1 MPDKPTNE
9 KGRILMNRN
18 EYNRRRMIVGALGAA
33 GAATL
38 GAATIGA
45 GTPAAAAPALS
56 AAAIRAGRAGHP
68 AGTGRSAAGKIGFT
82 LPKPT
87 GVLPVGVT
95 QLHLRQPGRGDPWVP
110 SATRELMISIWYPAQ
125 PGGDRQFAP
134 YLAPQ
139 LATYYATNP
148 PAGLATTGIDWAAPR
163 THGVSAAE
171 VLPRPG
177 GYPVVLYSPGGG
189 NSRALGTVVVEE
201 FVSRGFVVVTVDHTH
216 ETAVAF
222 PGGRLEVSEIPENPP
237 DINAAKQLY
246 MDSRE
251 ADILFVLDQ
260 LDILAGGGNPDVDG
274 AALPEGL
281 GPALNRGAMGMF
293 GHSAGGVT
301 ASRAVRDDG
310 RLRAGI
316 NMEGFFEFG
325 ENHPELGEHDP
336 FLLMGACS
344 DPNYPPLLGRPRTHR
359 TDPLWKEFW
368 AHCADFR
375 LDLNIPDGRHYTYTD
390 AQCWLPQVAGPLG
403 IGSDQVTSMV
413 GTVDPERII
422 AAERAYITA
431 FFEQALCR
439 RPQGLLTG
447 PSPWFPQVRFIR

>member
-1 MPDKPTNE
+1 MNHNE
-9 KGRILMNRN
+9 HS
-18 EYNRRRMIVGALGAA
+18 RRHLLIGALGVA

-38 GAATIGA
+38 GATTLGA
-45 GTPAAAAPALS
+45 NTPAAAALGQS

-68 AGTGRSAAGKIGFT
+68 AGTGRSTTGIGFV
-82 LPKPT
+82 LPAPT

-95 QLHLRQPGRGDPWVP
+95 QLHLRQHGRADPWVP
-110 SATRELMISIWYPAQ
+110 SVPRELMISVWYPAR
-125 PGGDRQFAP
+125 PDANSRLAP

-139 LATYYATNP
+139 LADYYRTNP
-148 PAGLATTGIDWAAPR
+148 PAGMPAGGLDWTAPL
-163 THGVSAAE
+163 THAMSSAEA
-171 VLPRPG
+171 LPRQG

-189 NSRALGTVVVEE
+189 NSRALGTILVEE
-201 FVSRGFVVVTVDHTH
+201 LVSRGFVLVTVDHTH

-222 PGGRLEVSEIPENPP
+222 PGERLEFSEIPANPP

-246 MDSRE
+246 MDSRV

-260 LDILAGGGNPDVDG
+260 LDVLAGGGNPDVDG
-274 AALPEGL
+274 AALPKGL
-281 GPALNRGAMGMF
+281 GRALNPAAMGMF

-310 RLRAGI
+310 RLAAGI

-336 FLLMGACS
+336 FLLMGARS
-344 DPNYPPLLGRPRTHR
+344 DPSYPPLLGKPRTHR

-368 AHCADFR
+368 AHCTDVR
-375 LDLNIPDGRHYTYTD
+375 LDLNVPDGRHYTYTD
-390 AQCWLPQVAGPLG
+390 VQSWLPQVAAQLG
-403 IGSDQVTSMV
+403 IGGDQVTGMI
-413 GTVDPERII
+413 GTVDPERIV
-422 AAERAYITA
+422 AAERAYVTA
-431 FFEQALCR
+431 FFEQTLLR